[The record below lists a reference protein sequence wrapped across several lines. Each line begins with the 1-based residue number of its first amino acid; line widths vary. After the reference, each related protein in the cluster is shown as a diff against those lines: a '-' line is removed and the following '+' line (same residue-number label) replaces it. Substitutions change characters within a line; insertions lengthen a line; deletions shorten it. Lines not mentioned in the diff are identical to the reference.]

1 MECIASALVW
11 SSAPEPISIPGMSC
25 MSMPG
30 MFAPAPACAWPCG
43 AEPWACC
50 DAAFAFVCGVC
61 PARALS
67 QAPAKISRLATAN
80 AAAFRTIVVL
90 LLVYCTLPRAQRFR
104 RSLGRA
110 SLSRFPSRARI
121 SPVPTETVTPARAIR
136 GAVEVPGDKSIS
148 HRYAI
153 LAALAR
159 GRSEIE
165 GYSAAAD
172 CASTLGC
179 VERLGIPVERETRGG
194 SLRLTIVGTG
204 LGGLRRSAQPLDA
217 GNSGTTMR
225 L

>member
-1 MECIASALVW
+1 MEFIASALAW
-11 SSAPEPISIPGMSC
+11 SSAPEPISIPGICC

-30 MFAPAPACAWPCG
+30 MLAPAAGAWPCDV
-43 AEPWACC
+43 EPCDCC
-50 DAAFAFVCGVC
+50 VAAFSFGCGAC
-61 PARALS
+61 PDC
-67 QAPAKISRLATAN
+67 APSHAPVKISRPVAAN
-80 AAAFRTIVVL
+80 TAAFRTIVVL
-90 LLVYCTLPRAQRFR
+90 LLIYCTLARAQRFR
-104 RSLGRA
+104 RPPRHA
-110 SLSRFPSRARI
+110 SPRWFRSRARI
-121 SPVPTETVTPARAIR
+121 SPVPTQTVTPARAIR

-204 LGGLRRSAQPLDA
+204 
-217 GNSGTTMR
+217 
-225 L
+225 